1 MGTSAPKPPKK
12 RTYAK
17 EKGEGLETN
26 IVDMPTNNLHREP
39 SAVLKDMGFKVP
51 ADFRKSFRAAA
62 NEMDISYVEYLRKI
76 HDFYQKH
83 QLRDAN

>member
-12 RTYAK
+12 RTYSK
-17 EKGEGLETN
+17 EKGAGLETN
-26 IVDMPTNNLHREP
+26 VVDMPTNNLDKEP
-39 SAVLKDMGFKVP
+39 STALKDMGFKVP

-62 NEMDISYVEYLRKI
+62 NEMDISYVEYLKKI

-83 QLRDAN
+83 QHRSGD